1 MKRNADEQAIEMMFE
16 FEVADGED
24 LRQVAFNIMNIAREN
39 LENDGYLEPAVFL
52 VRDQMVSV
60 YRIAFQDE
68 REKALAYGK
77 VVQIAKQQKA
87 QAIITLNDA
96 FVGKPD
102 DDPDS
107 YYPGKLEAE
116 GADEA
121 IVLTVSGPAIPSW
134 CLQLPYKNKADG
146 VEFSELEEAKAQ
158 EMGLLPGWAS
168 ERPQVH

>member
-1 MKRNADEQAIEMMFE
+1 MKRNADEQTIEMMFE
-16 FEVADGED
+16 FEVAGGED

-107 YYPGKLEAE
+107 YY
-116 GADEA
+116 
-121 IVLTVSGPAIPSW
+121 
-134 CLQLPYKNKADG
+134 KAG
-146 VEFSELEEAKAQ
+146 
-158 EMGLLPGWAS
+158 G
-168 ERPQVH
+168 